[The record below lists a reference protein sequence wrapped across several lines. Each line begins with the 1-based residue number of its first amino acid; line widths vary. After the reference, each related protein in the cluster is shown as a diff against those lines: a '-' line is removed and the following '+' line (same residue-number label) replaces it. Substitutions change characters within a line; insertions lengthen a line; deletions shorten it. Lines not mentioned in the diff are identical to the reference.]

1 MKKTVWLVMAL
12 FGVSVLGAALSACGA
27 GSKPAAIVNGE
38 TITVKEIDDRFSA
51 LSPAVR
57 DSIGNDK
64 ARVLDQLVMETL
76 LMQEARKRRLESD
89 AEVVRL
95 MHDARKQILFGRLF
109 ELLRKEDKTSIPDEQ
124 IAQFYEKNRSS
135 FAVPASLRASHI
147 LLADEATAQQAQAR
161 LKSGEPFAKVAEEMS
176 TDPSKQRGGDIGYFS
191 KGQVIPEFE
200 QACQSMKVGEVSKIV
215 KTQLGYH
222 LILLTERREAREKS
236 LDEVREQIRQ
246 AILSQQSQ
254 KFAESYVQQLR
265 SKAQIK
271 RMGPYAAP
279 ASATAS
285 SK

>member
-1 MKKTVWLVMAL
+1 MKKTVWFVMVL
-12 FGVSVLGAALSACGA
+12 FGISALGAFLSACGA

-38 TITVKEIDDRFSA
+38 TVTVQEIDDRFKA

-64 ARVLDQLVMETL
+64 AKVLDQLVMETL

-95 MHDARKQILFGRLF
+95 MHDARKQIMFGRLF
-109 ELLRKEDKTSIPDEQ
+109 ELLRKEDKTSVPEDQ
-124 IAQFYEKNRSS
+124 ITQFYEKNKAS

-147 LLADEATAQQAQAR
+147 LLADEAAAEQAQSR

-200 QACQSMKVGEVSKIV
+200 QACQSLKVGDVSKVV

-236 LDEVREQIRQ
+236 LEEVKDQIRQ
-246 AILSQQSQ
+246 VILSQQSQ
-254 KFAESYVQQLR
+254 KFAENYVQQLR

-271 RMGPYAAP
+271 RMAPYS
-279 ASATAS
+279 ASAAAS
-285 SK
+285 GK